1 MDSLDP
7 PAAGNAVTDLGWW
20 RTWRAALRTATAAAI
35 LDFETRYGYPP
46 GDNGVSEPET
56 AGVALVAAA
65 GLAIP
70 ADLRKLYAVVGAVDL
85 PDVGNGFFL
94 HSVAQ
99 LAGGDLRQVRGRHD
113 ADVVVFASDGGGT
126 RYALA
131 TPVGAPVYRLPAGQV
146 VGGVYTS
153 DDPCFGMA
161 APDLATFLAGLLRA
175 VEEFARSGATPHL

>member
-7 PAAGNAVTDLGWW
+7 PAAGGAATDPGWW
-20 RTWRAALRTATAAAI
+20 RAWREALRTATAAAV

-46 GDNGVSEPET
+46 GDNGVSQPET
-56 AGVALVAAA
+56 AGVALVTAA
-65 GLAIP
+65 GPAIP
-70 ADLRKLYAVVGAVDL
+70 ADLGKLYAVVGAVDL

-94 HSVAQ
+94 HRVAQ
-99 LAGGDLRQVRGRHD
+99 LTGGDLRQVRGRHD

-131 TPVGAPVYRLPAGQV
+131 TPAGSPVYRLPPGHV

-153 DDPCFGMA
+153 DDPCFGVA
-161 APDLATFLAGLLRA
+161 VPDLATFLTGLLRA
-175 VEEFARSGATPHL
+175 VEEFAGSGATPHL